1 MARTTRGPAMNATIR
16 FIPWHSRHTSGAR
29 SWMTFARCARQ
40 SKQDAGTIPGNI
52 TFALDG
58 VLHERGVLNM
68 TYLAL
73 NLSRYVNG
81 VAKKHGE
88 ISRLMFAG
96 YSIEAIT
103 NGVHAATW
111 VSEPFRDLF
120 NRHIPG

>member
-1 MARTTRGPAMNATIR
+1 
-16 FIPWHSRHTSGAR
+16 
-29 SWMTFARCARQ
+29 MTF
-40 SKQDAGTIPGNI
+40 
-52 TFALDG
+52 
-58 VLHERGVLNM
+58 
-68 TYLAL
+68 LAL

-88 ISRLMFAG
+88 VSRLMFAG

-120 NRHIPG
+120 NRYIPGWQQDNFSLRYAISLPREEVWGAH